1 MSIIDS
7 AVSWARQ
14 IAADPRHG
22 YDQANRQ
29 GPDYDCSSFVIA
41 AFKQAGV
48 PLKSTYTGNMKADFL
63 QRGFTDVTQRVNRAT
78 GAGLIL
84 GDVLL
89 NERNHAALYIGNGR
103 IVQASINELGTTTG
117 GKTGDQTGREIAE
130 RGYYNYP
137 WDCVL
142 RYVGASGSGSGTPTE
157 DKPTQGGD
165 VSDPDTGATYYYNV
179 MLPLLKRGSVG
190 GYVRTAQLLL
200 IAAGFSCGPDGA
212 DGEYGS
218 NTAEAVTKF
227 QQLHDL
233 EDDGELGGYTWT
245 VLLKG

>member
-1 MSIIDS
+1 MSNVIDS

-22 YDQANRQ
+22 YDQTNRQ

-41 AFKQAGV
+41 AYKQAGV
-48 PLKSTYTGNMKADFL
+48 PLKATYTGNMRSDML
-63 QRGFTDVTQRVNRAT
+63 RNGFVVAIRVNLAT
-78 GAGLIL
+78 GAGLEV

-89 NERNHAALYIGNGR
+89 NERNHTALYIGNGR
-103 IVQASINELGTTTG
+103 VVQASINELGNTTG
-117 GKTGDQTGREIAE
+117 GKTGDQTGREIYE

-142 RYVGASGSGSGTPTE
+142 RYVGASGSAPTTE
-157 DKPTQGGD
+157 DKPAQGN
-165 VSDPDTGATYYYNV
+165 VSSPDTTVWYNV
-179 MLPLLKRGSVG
+179 RLPLLKYGSTG
-190 GYVRTAQLLL
+190 GYVRTAQRLL

-212 DGEYGS
+212 DGEYGA
-218 NTAEAVTKF
+218 NTVAAVTKF
-227 QQLHDL
+227 QQLYNL
-233 EDDGELGGYTWT
+233 MDDGDIGGDTWP